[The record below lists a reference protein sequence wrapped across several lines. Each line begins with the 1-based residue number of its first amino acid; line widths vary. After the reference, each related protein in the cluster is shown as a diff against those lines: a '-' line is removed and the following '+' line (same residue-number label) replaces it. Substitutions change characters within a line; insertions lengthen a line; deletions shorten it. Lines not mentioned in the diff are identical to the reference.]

1 MKIIVDRLTQSPVSE
16 VFEASANWWRERT
29 ALDSGESTH
38 LDCEILTPFQ
48 FSLRSYLIGADGKI
62 EIAYAD
68 VAARE
73 HVEQVI
79 ADV

>member
-1 MKIIVDRLTQSPVSE
+1 MSTDDVE
-16 VFEASANWWRERT
+16 VNAKFAEEQAFTYPLLCDTEREICLSYGACQDKSDGSATR
-29 ALDSGESTH
+29 
-38 LDCEILTPFQ
+38 I
-48 FSLRSYLIGADGKI
+48 SYLIGADGKI